1 MGYVQTVLG
10 PVDPS
15 EITRVMQHEHLLRYL
30 PGPFPTGGA
39 GDVRDQ
45 NIAMSVTA
53 LGELP
58 RLGFNTIV
66 ELSSYKGE
74 TRDAAGLADV
84 SQLSGM
90 HIVMGV
96 AIYLETM
103 SPQWARDASLDEMT
117 ERFEKDATVGVDGTD
132 IKAGVF
138 GEQATGLGSISP
150 HEEKCLRAA
159 ARAAKAT
166 GRTLNTHTTHSTMA
180 LEQVEIL
187 VKEEGL
193 DPERIIIGHMDITD
207 DVEYVR
213 TVLRTGVTVA
223 FDTIGKQF
231 WDFVLA
237 PLPVTAP
244 PGEFAKRAYYRPDSG
259 RLENLVTLVREGW
272 TEKIVLSEDL
282 TARESYL
289 NERTHGTLGLSYLGQ
304 VFVPMMEAAG
314 ISEEQV
320 DQMLVSNPVRH
331 LTID

>member
-1 MGYVQTVLG
+1 
-10 PVDPS
+10 
-15 EITRVMQHEHLLRYL
+15 
-30 PGPFPTGGA
+30 
-39 GDVRDQ
+39 
-45 NIAMSVTA
+45 MSISAV
-53 LGELP
+53 GELP

-66 ELSSYKGE
+66 ELSAYQGE
-74 TRDAAGLADV
+74 ERGGAGLAEV
-84 SQLSGM
+84 SKKSGM

-96 AIYLETM
+96 SIYLETM
-103 SPQWARDASLDEMT
+103 SPQWARNASLDEMT
-117 ERFEKDATVGVDGTD
+117 ERFVNDATVGVDGTD

-138 GEQATGLGSISP
+138 GEQATGLGSISA

-187 VKEEGL
+187 LKEEGL
-193 DPERIIIGHMDITD
+193 DPERVIIGHMDITD
-207 DVEYVR
+207 DVDYVQA
-213 TVLRTGVTVA
+213 VLRTGVTVA

-237 PLPVTAP
+237 PLPETAP
-244 PGEFAKRAYYRPDSG
+244 AGEFAKRAYYRPDSG
-259 RLENLVTLVREGW
+259 RLENLVTLVREDW
-272 TEKIVLSEDL
+272 TERIVLSEDM

-289 NERTHGTLGLSYLGQ
+289 NAPTHGTLGLSYLGQ

>member
-1 MGYVQTVLG
+1 M
-10 PVDPS
+10 
-15 EITRVMQHEHLLRYL
+15 E
-30 PGPFPTGGA
+30 
-39 GDVRDQ
+39 Q
-45 NIAMSVTA
+45 NIAISVSA
-53 LGELP
+53 LGQLP
-58 RLGFNTIV
+58 QFGFNTIV
-66 ELSSYKGE
+66 ELSSYHGE
-74 TRDAAGLADV
+74 NRGAAGLAEVSRKSDV
-84 SQLSGM
+84 

-103 SPQWARDASLDEMT
+103 SPQWARDATLAEMT
-117 ERFEKDATVGVDGTD
+117 ERFINDATVGVDGTD

-138 GEQATGLGSISP
+138 GEQATGLGSISA

-159 ARAAKAT
+159 ARAAKET

-180 LEQVEIL
+180 LEQVEIV

-193 DPERIIIGHMDITD
+193 DPERVVIGHMDITD

-213 TVLRTGVTVA
+213 SVLRTGVTVA

-237 PLPVTAP
+237 PLPDTAP
-244 PGEFAKRAYYRPDSG
+244 PGEFSKRAYYRPDSG
-259 RLENLVTLVREGW
+259 RLENLVALVREGW

-289 NERTHGTLGLSYLGQ
+289 NAATHGALGLSYLGQ
-304 VFVPMMEAAG
+304 VFVPMIEAEGVSA
-314 ISEEQV
+314 EQI
-320 DQMLVSNPVRH
+320 DQMLVTNCVRH